1 MDKNKTIN
9 QLYTNK
15 HKAHTYKHTNKGQKQ
30 KQRKG

>member
-15 HKAHTYKHTNKGQKQ
+15 HEAHTHTDTHTNKGQK
-30 KQRKG
+30 